1 MKKLIIVVGI
11 VLIGGIAFFS
21 KTNDTTSKEV
31 KSNVI
36 SINSEETKN
45 LLSENKAILLDVR
58 TPEVIKKEGYVKN
71 SLNIPLEEL
80 EARIGE
86 LDKNATYITFCS
98 TNRRSGKA
106 NEILVSS
113 GFEKIY
119 YDTEG
124 IKKWPYEKEEMK

>member
-1 MKKLIIVVGI
+1 
-11 VLIGGIAFFS
+11 IGGLAFFS
-21 KTNDTTSKEV
+21 KTNNATSKEV

-45 LLSENKAILLDVR
+45 LLAENKAILLDVR

-71 SLNIPLEEL
+71 SVNIPLEEL

-86 LDKNATYITFCS
+86 LDKNRTYITFCS

-106 NEILVSS
+106 NEILVAS
-113 GFEKIY
+113 GFENIY
-119 YDTEG
+119 HDIEG
-124 IKKWPYEKEEMK
+124 IKKWPYEKEEIK